1 MPATPLSICHE
12 TDAPSSASDRELY
25 TTHSPAWMQ
34 GVQGTPRPVTPAT
47 DSGILMLLVGVLVLI
62 GLNMRHV
69 RRLFRALPHDLLSVR
84 RRTNAF
90 DEHTANETRVILLL
104 LAQTCVM
111 EGLLMFMW
119 LGQSASAPTAATMM
133 STVAGLTTLA
143 AAYYVFQLT
152 ACATIGYVF
161 ADPVS
166 AALWRRGLNAS
177 QVLLGLTLAI
187 PVLISLFYPALTSK
201 MLFLAASLYILSR
214 FCYVSKGFRIF
225 YHNFP
230 SLLYF
235 ILYLCTLEIIPLIA
249 ISLMASEICVK
260 VQ

>member
-1 MPATPLSICHE
+1 MSPFLHTSHE
-12 TDAPSSASDRELY
+12 ADAPSSPVDRQLY
-25 TTHSPAWMQ
+25 TTRPPAWQ
-34 GVQGTPRPVTPAT
+34 SGVAGVERPVTPAT
-47 DSGILMLLVGVLVLI
+47 DSGVLAMVVAVIVMI

-69 RRLFRALPHDLLSVR
+69 KRIFRSLPQDLLSVR
-84 RRTNAF
+84 RRSNAF

-133 STVAGLTTLA
+133 STVAGLTALA
-143 AAYYVFQLT
+143 AAYYVFQFT

-177 QVLLGLTLAI
+177 QVLLGLTLAV

-225 YHNFP
+225 YDKIG

-235 ILYLCTLEIIPLIA
+235 ILYLCTLEIIPLILVYYC
-249 ISLMASEICVK
+249 SVFELV
-260 VQ
+260 

>member
-1 MPATPLSICHE
+1 MPATPLNTCHE
-12 TDAPSSASDRELY
+12 TDAPSSASDHQLY
-25 TTHSPAWMQ
+25 TTHAPAWMQ
-34 GVQGTPRPVTPAT
+34 GEQGIPRPVTPAT
-47 DSGILMLLVGVLVLI
+47 DSGILMLLVGVMVLI

-104 LAQTCVM
+104 LIQTCVM
-111 EGLLMFMW
+111 EGLLLFMW
-119 LGQSASAPTAATMM
+119 LGQGAGIHTPATMM
-133 STVAGLTTLA
+133 SVVAGLTALA
-143 AAYYVFQLT
+143 ATYYVFQLT

-161 ADPVS
+161 TDPVS
-166 AALWRRGLNAS
+166 ATLWRRGLNAS
-177 QVLLGLTLAI
+177 QVLLGITLAI